1 MNSLPVTL
9 PYTLITRSKSFS
21 PQPNNSLIFQTLG
34 EGYLN
39 DHRSDLREQIQPPF
53 RIVYRQQGDDIE
65 ILTIFHSARLFPE
78 G

>member
-9 PYTLITRSKSFS
+9 PYTLITRSRSFS

-39 DHRSDLREQIQPPF
+39 DHDPTCASK
-53 RIVYRQQGDDIE
+53 
-65 ILTIFHSARLFPE
+65 SSRLSE
-78 G
+78 SSIASKVMTSKS